1 MKPHFA
7 LTAILV
13 VGLLFVGCANDSVRV
28 PVLRDNAYINY
39 AKKLMGKGEGA
50 RIKNGPH
57 YEYYPGSGRKKSEF
71 YINNGKL
78 DGIYTKW
85 DPQGFITTRLLY
97 KEDNLIKDLLKEY
110 SAQGLDSYRVQQSQ
124 SRNNNSVTKM
134 ALNPPSGKVVQSI
147 GREAVETKAVNKA
160 SAPEGSAVKK
170 LGSTSGSAVRRIR

>member
-13 VGLLFVGCANDSVRV
+13 AGFLFVGCANDSVRV

-39 AKKLMGKGEGA
+39 AKKVMGKGEGA
-50 RIKNGPH
+50 RIKDGPH

-71 YINNGKL
+71 YIKNGKL

-110 SAQGLDSYRVQQSQ
+110 SAQGLESYRVQQSR
-124 SRNNNSVTKM
+124 SRNNNAVTKM
-134 ALNPPSGKVVQSI
+134 ALKPPSEKVVESI

-160 SAPEGSAVKK
+160 SPPEGSAVKK
-170 LGSTSGSAVRRIR
+170 LGRTSGSAVRRIR